1 MHIIKIQSPSEMFV
15 ILLVTCRLARY
26 GIYSAANLLV
36 SRKWVASNES
46 IIAFGIYSFC
56 CQSWKSQKSSYAS
69 PMCFWNTGV
78 RDVWCHLQICLHIA
92 FNAQYL
98 VFSLIS
104 TMIGMINFQTST
116 VILLPVEFWRILNT
130 AYILSIFFL
139 YFFNLTLFS
148 LTCGCSWFEILC
160 FIF

>member
-46 IIAFGIYSFC
+46 IAFGIYSFC

-104 TMIGMINFQTST
+104 TMIGMINFQTRT
-116 VILLPVEFWRILNT
+116 VILLPVEFWRILNA

>member
-1 MHIIKIQSPSEMFV
+1 MFV

-46 IIAFGIYSFC
+46 IAFGIYSFC

-92 FNAQYL
+92 FNAHYL

-116 VILLPVEFWRILNT
+116 VILLPVEFGRILNA

>member
-46 IIAFGIYSFC
+46 IAFGIYSFC

-92 FNAQYL
+92 FNVQYL
-98 VFSLIS
+98 VFSIIS

-116 VILLPVEFWRILNT
+116 VILLPVEFWRILNA

-139 YFFNLTLFS
+139 YFFNLILFS

>member
-1 MHIIKIQSPSEMFV
+1 MHIIEIQSPSEMFV

-26 GIYSAANLLV
+26 GIYFAANLLV
-36 SRKWVASNES
+36 SRKWVTSNES
-46 IIAFGIYSFC
+46 IAFGIYSFC

-78 RDVWCHLQICLHIA
+78 WDVWCHLQICLHIA
-92 FNAQYL
+92 FNAQYSA
-98 VFSLIS
+98 FSLIS

-116 VILLPVEFWRILNT
+116 VILLPVEFWRILNA